1 MPRNFHAV
9 NKEVNPMKEIMQ
21 SLFSHRLA
29 SHRKSNT
36 LRVLPML
43 VLLVAVAMVFV
54 LLSPLPTTSATAK
67 DAHRS
72 RAVPAQEECDEVSQ
86 EGEDECST
94 EGNGTQTCRRNFREP
109 FSEVVTNPCTG
120 ESVLIT
126 GEIHI
131 VTHTTIN
138 RNSMHTRFHTQIH
151 GTGTT
156 VEDSSAS
163 ARAVK
168 YLFASTRAP
177 QETDY
182 TFSTNINGGQNSGPP
197 PENFSDPMS
206 VHVISRGG
214 SPNFRMHFVLL
225 INSTPSGQTTCV
237 VHTSSDCSGQEEV
250 IGL

>member
-1 MPRNFHAV
+1 
-9 NKEVNPMKEIMQ
+9 MKEKMQ
-21 SLFSHRLA
+21 SLSSNGLA

-36 LRVLPML
+36 LRVLPVL
-43 VLLVAVAMVFV
+43 ALLVAVTMVFG
-54 LLSPLPTTSATAK
+54 LLSPLPMTSATAK
-67 DAHRS
+67 DSHRS
-72 RAVPAQEECDEVSQ
+72 RAVLVQDECEEVSQ

-94 EGNGTQTCRRNFREP
+94 EGNRTQTCRRNFREP
-109 FSEVVTNPCTG
+109 FTMEVTNPCTG

-156 VEDSSAS
+156 VDDSSAS
-163 ARAVK
+163 THAVK
-168 YLFASTRAP
+168 YLFASHRAP

-182 TFSTNINGGQNSGPP
+182 TFSTNINGGRNSGPP

-214 SPNFRMHFVLL
+214 SPNFRMHFVLH

-237 VHTSSDCSGQEEV
+237 VHTSSDCSGQGEV